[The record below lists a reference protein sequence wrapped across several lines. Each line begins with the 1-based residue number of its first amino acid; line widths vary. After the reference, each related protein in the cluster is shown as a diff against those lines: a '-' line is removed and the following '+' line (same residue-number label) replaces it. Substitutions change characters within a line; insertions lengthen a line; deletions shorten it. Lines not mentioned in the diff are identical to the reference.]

1 MPRRSRRRW
10 AIAAGVAVCWA
21 LLLAVTGSLVAGT
34 ALLLVVAALVA
45 GCVLGLRSMGVSADH
60 PWVQQLAARPWR
72 DGQDVLRLGLR
83 HLADVFVITPAGALV
98 APNSVQLL
106 LNPDDFGA
114 LCELMEPTLINS
126 SATEVYE
133 EQVAARGA
141 RWAGPGP
148 VEVNVTGDLSIL
160 PGRYSL
166 RQGRLPEPGPR
177 PVLLEPAGGFR
188 HARDGHTRDGLTRDG
203 LPRDGLPRDGHTHA
217 EAWPASTATGLPTVA
232 ESAGPAIPQLRLVTG
247 ESVVR
252 TRTSGARA
260 GRGEVDLVLPQVPT
274 VSREHARFTFTDGR
288 WWIANLGRNGLTLN
302 GVPLV
307 AGQALQNGDAI
318 RWGNK
323 PDALLSRVE
332 IG

>member
-1 MPRRSRRRW
+1 M
-10 AIAAGVAVCWA
+10 AAGVAACGA
-21 LLLAVTGSLVAGT
+21 LLLIGTGSLVAGT
-34 ALLLVVAALVA
+34 ALLMVLAALGA
-45 GCVLGLRSMGVSADH
+45 GCVLGLRSMGVNGDH

-83 HLADVFVITPAGALV
+83 HLADVFVIAPSGTLV

-106 LNPDDFGA
+106 LNPGDFGS
-114 LCELMEPTLINS
+114 LCELMDLTLINS

-148 VEVNVTGDLSIL
+148 VEVSVTGDLSVP

-166 RQGRLPEPGPR
+166 RQGRLPQPGLR
-177 PVLLEPAGGFR
+177 PVQLEPAGGFG
-188 HARDGHTRDGLTRDG
+188 HARDGHTRDGHV
-203 LPRDGLPRDGHTHA
+203 RDGHAGDGHAGDGHVGDRYIHA
-217 EAWPASTATGLPTVA
+217 EARPAGTATGLPTVT
-232 ESAGPAIPQLRLVTG
+232 ESVGPVVPQLRLVTG
-247 ESVVR
+247 DSVVQ
-252 TRTSGARA
+252 TRVSGARA
-260 GRGEVDLVLPQVPT
+260 GRGTVDLVLPQLPT
-274 VSREHARFTFTDGR
+274 VSREHARFTFTGGQ
-288 WWIANLGRNGLTLN
+288 WWVANLGRNGLTLN

-307 AGQALQNGDAI
+307 AGQALRDGDSI
-318 RWGNK
+318 RWGIR

>member
-1 MPRRSRRRW
+1 MTDPRGAARRPARALMPRRSRRRW

-34 ALLLVVAALVA
+34 ALLLVLAALGA
-45 GCVLGLRSMGVSADH
+45 GCVLGLRSMGVNGDH
-60 PWVQQLAARPWR
+60 PWVRQLAARPWR

-106 LNPDDFGA
+106 LSPGDFGA
-114 LCELMEPTLINS
+114 LCELMDPTLINS

-148 VEVNVTGDLSIL
+148 VEVNVTGDLSVL

-166 RQGRLPEPGPR
+166 RQDRLAQPGPR
-177 PVLLEPAGGFR
+177 PVLLEPAGGFG
-188 HARDGHTRDGLTRDG
+188 HA
-203 LPRDGLPRDGHTHA
+203 RDGHTHA
-217 EAWPASTATGLPTVA
+217 EARSASTATGLPTVA

-247 ESVVR
+247 ESVVQ

-288 WWIANLGRNGLTLN
+288 WWVANLGRNGLTLN

-307 AGQALQNGDAI
+307 AGQALANGDSI
-318 RWGNK
+318 RWGIK

>member
-1 MPRRSRRRW
+1 M
-10 AIAAGVAVCWA
+10 AAGVAACWA

-34 ALLLVVAALVA
+34 VLLVVLAALGT
-45 GCVLGLRSMGVSADH
+45 GCVLGLRSMGVDADH
-60 PWVQQLAARPWR
+60 PWVRQLAARPWR

-106 LNPDDFGA
+106 LNPGDFGS
-114 LCELMEPTLINS
+114 LCELMDPSLINS

-141 RWAGPGP
+141 RWARPGP
-148 VEVNVTGDLSIL
+148 VEVNVAGDLSVP

-166 RQGRLPEPGPR
+166 RQGRLPQPGPR
-177 PVLLEPAGGFR
+177 PVVLEPAGGFR
-188 HARDGHTRDGLTRDG
+188 HARDGHTRDGRISDG
-203 LPRDGLPRDGHTHA
+203 RISDGHTRD
-217 EAWPASTATGLPTVA
+217 EARPVSTATGLPTVT
-232 ESAGPAIPQLRLVTG
+232 ETAGPPIPQLRLVTG
-247 ESVVR
+247 DSVVQ

-288 WWIANLGRNGLTLN
+288 WWVANLGRNGLTLN

-307 AGQALQNGDAI
+307 AGQALRDGDSI

-323 PDALLSRVE
+323 SDALLSRVE